1 MIASTADTRSD
12 DREPSIQASWDGGDR
27 GASGGSGN
35 SDTIRI
41 TVSGTWN
48 IREHSPD
55 FSKPLDL
62 IGSEQTKQLVLAADN
77 LGRWDTSLVACLT
90 ELVRAARK
98 RKLDVTRDDSLP
110 EGVGNLLDLAL
121 AIPPNKDE
129 KSASK
134 QSFLEHIGEMASAI
148 PAKALDVVS
157 FIGEITI
164 SFGRMLTGRAVI
176 RAKDVWGHLY
186 QASVG
191 ALPIVA
197 LISLLV
203 GLILAFVGVV
213 QLRMFGAEIYV
224 SSLVAI
230 GMTRIM
236 GAIMTGIVLAGR
248 TGASYAAIIGS
259 MQVNE
264 EVDALQSLGI
274 SPVDYLVM
282 PRLIALAIMTP
293 LLVLYSDF
301 MGIVGGFIVG
311 SVVLD
316 IDALEYITF
325 TRRALKYSHLVVGV
339 IHGFAFGIVVAVAGC
354 YQGLRSGKSA
364 EAVGTAT
371 TSAVVNAIVFII
383 IVTAILT
390 VLFNA
395 IGV

>member
-1 MIASTADTRSD
+1 MIATTADTRTN
-12 DREPSIQASWDGGDR
+12 DREPSVQAAWDGEGQ
-27 GASGGSGN
+27 GASGWSGN
-35 SDTIRI
+35 FDTIRI

-48 IREHSPD
+48 IRKHSPD
-55 FSKPLDL
+55 FSKPLAL
-62 IGSEQTKQLVLAADN
+62 IRGGRAKRLVLAAEN
-77 LGRWDTSLVACLT
+77 LGRWDTSLVAGLT
-90 ELVRAARK
+90 ECVRAARQ
-98 RKLDVTRDDSLP
+98 RKLEISRDHSLP
-110 EGVGNLLDLAL
+110 EGVGNLVDLAL
-121 AIPPNKDE
+121 AVPPNKDK
-129 KSASK
+129 KSVSK
-134 QSFLEHIGEMASAI
+134 QGFFEHVGEMALTI
-148 PAKALDVVS
+148 PEKALDVVS
-157 FIGEITI
+157 FIGEIAA

-176 RAKDVWGHLY
+176 RAKDVWGHLH

-282 PRLIALAIMTP
+282 PRLIALAVMTP

-311 SVVLD
+311 SLVLD

-325 TRRALKYSHLVVGV
+325 TRRALKYSHLIVGV

-354 YQGLRSGKSA
+354 YQGLRSGRSA

-371 TSAVVNAIVFII
+371 TAAVVNAIVFII